1 VAKKG
6 KIPDPI
12 ERRHLVEKELP
23 PAQARAI
30 ADAYLAEDR
39 CLEAVDFL
47 KLAAAADQLAALRQ
61 RAIDEGDAFLLRA
74 VAGAQEEPPSRDDW
88 QKLEAAATASGRE
101 RYAVA
106 ARRQLER
113 GED

>member
-1 VAKKG
+1 LAKG

-30 ADAYLAEDR
+30 AEAYLAEDR

-47 KLAAAADQLAALRQ
+47 KIAAAGERLAELRQ
-61 RAIDEGDAFLLRA
+61 RSIAEGDAFLLRA
-74 VAGAQEEPPSRDDW
+74 VAGAQGQTPTRDDW
-88 QKLEAAATASGRE
+88 QKLETAAAAQGRD
-101 RYAVA
+101 RYALA

-113 GED
+113 GHD

>member
-1 VAKKG
+1 MAKA

-30 ADAYLAEDR
+30 AEAYLADDR

-47 KLAAAADQLAALRQ
+47 KIAAAGERLAELRQ
-61 RAIDEGDAFLLRA
+61 RSIAEGDAFLLRA
-74 VAGAQEEPPSRDDW
+74 VADAQGQAPTRDDW
-88 QKLEAAATASGRE
+88 QKLETAAAAQGRD
-101 RYAVA
+101 RYALA

-113 GED
+113 GGD

>member
-1 VAKKG
+1 MAKA
-6 KIPDPI
+6 KIPDPL

-30 ADAYLAEDR
+30 AEAYLAEDR
-39 CLEAVDFL
+39 CVEAIDFL
-47 KLAAAADQLAALRQ
+47 QIAGAGEQLAELRK
-61 RAIDEGDAFLLRA
+61 RSIAEGDAFLLRA
-74 VAGAQEEPPSRDDW
+74 VAGAQGKPPTRDDW
-88 QKLEAAATASGRE
+88 EKLEAAATASGRE

-113 GED
+113 GND